1 MAFELLRNFQKQ
13 TGKAPERVIFY
24 RDGVS
29 EGQFDQVARHEIAAL
44 KSERRT
50 APGHMGMHGLNGCCA
65 NCQRRMLECPT
76 TALKRSSLS
85 AVRASLALRYFF
97 QLTFTALVLR
107 DVRQE
112 APLQV
117 SHFAYSS

>member
-44 KSERRT
+44 KS
-50 APGHMGMHGLNGCCA
+50 GCRSFIWA
-65 NCQRRMLECPT
+65 RGE
-76 TALKRSSLS
+76 AL
-85 AVRASLALRYFF
+85 
-97 QLTFTALVLR
+97 T
-107 DVRQE
+107 E
-112 APLQV
+112 
-117 SHFAYSS
+117 